1 MLADILRIR
10 RKVEDD
16 FRPFQCQTGTRRNRS
31 PYILTN
37 LDTETYVRRIE
48 QDVRGQR
55 DDLPAKAHGRVFGK
69 GGGRSK
75 PPLLIKLLI
84 IGQIGLWNNSQYL
97 PLLDNGRTIHQYRP
111 RHDGQSQN
119 RDDVKLACIVHDL
132 HQRELSLLKQQRLRE
147 QVTARVSRQI
157 QLRENN
163 DLHSLPVGYY
173 NLILRLPC
181 IELAVSHLYRR
192 NG

>member
-1 MLADILRIR
+1 MF
-10 RKVEDD
+10 VE
-16 FRPFQCQTGTRRNRS
+16 F
-31 PYILTN
+31 L
-37 LDTETYVRRIE
+37 V
-48 QDVRGQR
+48 VGQVC
-55 DDLPAKAHGRVFGK
+55 LGHY
-69 GGGRSK
+69 
-75 PPLLIKLLI
+75 
-84 IGQIGLWNNSQYL
+84 SQYFSFL
-97 PLLDNGRTIHQYRP
+97 YD
-111 RHDGQSQN
+111 DGGVEQASVQCDGHAEDGN
-119 RDDVKLACIVHDL
+119 DVELACIVHDL